1 MNIKPN
7 CITFNVVSQLYP
19 DKRHISYNIRI
30 SPASDIFLSSIN
42 FKTTAFDVMYLEIRN
57 QFFSRFIFTII
68 PRESRSPC
76 EIKKERYITES
87 QNGLDWKRP

>member
-7 CITFNVVSQLYP
+7 CINFNVVSQLYP
-19 DKRHISYNIRI
+19 DKRYISYNIRI

-57 QFFSRFIFTII
+57 QFFLDSSLQSFQ
-68 PRESRSPC
+68 EN
-76 EIKKERYITES
+76 
-87 QNGLDWKRP
+87 QGLPVK